1 MVNSILNRF
10 LGQKKLSVESAKGV
24 KELLDISTECLNSL
38 KNNDISIDNW
48 DPIII
53 HLLVHKLDTESHK
66 HWEEDLK
73 TLSVEDLPTLEQFS
87 KFLEGRFR
95 VLEMVQTAHPKEK
108 PQVRAKTF
116 HATATPSSNTDSNQQ
131 CGFCNEDHF
140 IYNCKE
146 FAKLDPEQRSKEVQT
161 RSLCFNCLRPG
172 HSVRFCKRNTSCLR
186 CKRKHHTLLHVTKPN
201 TVSLEEKPEK
211 ENKEQATP
219 TINIVSHCASQR
231 RVTLLATALVNI
243 MTNRGVQ
250 VVRALIDPCSEES
263 FISEETVN
271 KLQLKRTRVEGQVT
285 GVAKMSTP
293 IKHAAEIQIVSR
305 INESYKL
312 NCTAYVTK
320 EVTDIMPVTKI
331 DKEQW
336 SQLHG
341 LELADPTYYNPGEID
356 LLLGVHVYTDIL
368 MSGVI
373 KGKPGSP
380 IAQQTLFGWIISGGA
395 PAEEHGKN
403 GKIVSMHLSVSLD
416 NMLQRFWESETLD
429 NESKDTLT
437 PQEKRAEEIYEKTL
451 ARDEDGR
458 FIVGLPFVRDTPIV
472 PENSRSIAVKRLE
485 CLERKLAHNSKLKTE
500 YDNVIKEYL
509 TLKHMEP
516 VGKPEKDEKTGY
528 LPHHAVVREDRE
540 TTKVRVV
547 FDASCK
553 GSNGVSLNDELL
565 VGPTLLE
572 ELRDVIMRWRQNKIC
587 FVADIVKM
595 YRQIKVREAD
605 TDYQR
610 ILYRFDP
617 KDEIQDFRMLT
628 VTFGTA
634 SAPYLAI
641 RTLKQLAKEEK
652 DAFPIA
658 SEIIDRDFY
667 MDDVLTGF
675 DDVKSALEA
684 HEELNK
690 VMSKSG
696 FELQK
701 WASNSRE
708 FMSAIQPEKRE
719 SSNTVDMNRKSQIK
733 TLGIIWNI
741 DEDKLKV
748 TQKEINTEKPV
759 TKRNVLGQIAS
770 LFDPLGWLAPAIM
783 KAKMFMQK
791 LWLEKLDW
799 DEELPTDLKEEWIQY
814 QEDLPA
820 LSAIQIDPWTGS
832 SKNSAIELHGFSDAC
847 QTGYAAVVYLRVIPK
862 DGSQCQVALI
872 TAKTKVAPVV
882 KPLSLPRLELCGAS
896 LLSKLMK
903 HVMRV
908 LKIELQQ
915 TYAWVDSKV
924 VLAWIKGD
932 PNRWTPYVKNRV
944 IDIRSNLDTQWL
956 YVNTKDNPADPAS
969 RGLSP
974 SKLKQNQLWFN
985 GPEFLREPDFTIPV
999 DSVPETELEKRLLVK
1014 CKTTT
1019 IETDSEKLT
1028 LLKKYSSL
1036 QKLLDVISYCRRW
1049 LKILK
1054 KEKNVSKHITCEER
1068 DEALTLC
1075 LKMSQEIEFPEE
1087 IDHLKSGKAIKK
1099 SSRLLQFTPYLDDK
1113 GLLRLGGRL
1122 KHAELSM
1129 DQKHPVIITKNN
1141 VLLPVLLD
1149 DAHKNTLHG
1158 GPHLMTPY
1166 LRSKYWIIKGGSSI
1180 KQFYK
1185 KCITCAR
1192 YNAKTNTQLM
1202 GNLPEVRVKPSR
1214 PFLISGVDFAGP
1226 ITCRMSKGR
1235 GAKTYKAYIALF
1247 VCMSTKAIHL
1257 ELVSDMTTEAF
1268 IAAFKRFVSRRGH
1281 CKELWSDHGTTFV
1294 AAEKELLKMW
1304 QQGRNEIPED
1314 LLKSLD
1320 DRGTRWRY
1328 IPPGAPNFG
1337 GLWEA
1342 GVKSTNVSP
1351 AHASPE

>member
-1 MVNSILNRF
+1 
-10 LGQKKLSVESAKGV
+10 
-24 KELLDISTECLNSL
+24 
-38 KNNDISIDNW
+38 
-48 DPIII
+48 
-53 HLLVHKLDTESHK
+53 
-66 HWEEDLK
+66 
-73 TLSVEDLPTLEQFS
+73 
-87 KFLEGRFR
+87 
-95 VLEMVQTAHPKEK
+95 
-108 PQVRAKTF
+108 
-116 HATATPSSNTDSNQQ
+116 
-131 CGFCNEDHF
+131 
-140 IYNCKE
+140 
-146 FAKLDPEQRSKEVQT
+146 
-161 RSLCFNCLRPG
+161 
-172 HSVRFCKRNTSCLR
+172 
-186 CKRKHHTLLHVTKPN
+186 
-201 TVSLEEKPEK
+201 
-211 ENKEQATP
+211 
-219 TINIVSHCASQR
+219 
-231 RVTLLATALVNI
+231 
-243 MTNRGVQ
+243 
-250 VVRALIDPCSEES
+250 
-263 FISEETVN
+263 
-271 KLQLKRTRVEGQVT
+271 
-285 GVAKMSTP
+285 
-293 IKHAAEIQIVSR
+293 
-305 INESYKL
+305 
-312 NCTAYVTK
+312 
-320 EVTDIMPVTKI
+320 
-331 DKEQW
+331 
-336 SQLHG
+336 
-341 LELADPTYYNPGEID
+341 
-356 LLLGVHVYTDIL
+356 
-368 MSGVI
+368 
-373 KGKPGSP
+373 
-380 IAQQTLFGWIISGGA
+380 
-395 PAEEHGKN
+395 
-403 GKIVSMHLSVSLD
+403 
-416 NMLQRFWESETLD
+416 
-429 NESKDTLT
+429 
-437 PQEKRAEEIYEKTL
+437 
-451 ARDEDGR
+451 
-458 FIVGLPFVRDTPIV
+458 
-472 PENSRSIAVKRLE
+472 
-485 CLERKLAHNSKLKTE
+485 
-500 YDNVIKEYL
+500 
-509 TLKHMEP
+509 
-516 VGKPEKDEKTGY
+516 
-528 LPHHAVVREDRE
+528 
-540 TTKVRVV
+540 
-547 FDASCK
+547 
-553 GSNGVSLNDELL
+553 
-565 VGPTLLE
+565 
-572 ELRDVIMRWRQNKIC
+572 
-587 FVADIVKM
+587 
-595 YRQIKVREAD
+595 
-605 TDYQR
+605 
-610 ILYRFDP
+610 
-617 KDEIQDFRMLT
+617 
-628 VTFGTA
+628 
-634 SAPYLAI
+634 
-641 RTLKQLAKEEK
+641 
-652 DAFPIA
+652 
-658 SEIIDRDFY
+658 
-667 MDDVLTGF
+667 
-675 DDVKSALEA
+675 
-684 HEELNK
+684 
-690 VMSKSG
+690 
-696 FELQK
+696 
-701 WASNSRE
+701 
-708 FMSAIQPEKRE
+708 
-719 SSNTVDMNRKSQIK
+719 
-733 TLGIIWNI
+733 
-741 DEDKLKV
+741 
-748 TQKEINTEKPV
+748 
-759 TKRNVLGQIAS
+759 
-770 LFDPLGWLAPAIM
+770 M

-820 LSAIQIDPWTGS
+820 LSAIQIDRWTGS

-847 QTGYAAVVYLRVIPK
+847 QTGYAAVVYLRVVPK
-862 DGSQCQVALI
+862 DGSLCQVSLI

-908 LKIELQQ
+908 LNIELQQ

-944 IDIRSNLDTQWL
+944 IDIRSNLDTHWL

-985 GPEFLREPDFTIPV
+985 GPEFLHEPEFTIPV
-999 DSVPETELEKRLLVK
+999 DSIPETELEKRLLVK

-1054 KEKNVSKHITCEER
+1054 REKNISKHITCEEK

-1087 IDHLKSGKAIKK
+1087 IDHLKSGKTIKK

-1129 DQKHPVIITKNN
+1129 DQKHPIIITKNN
-1141 VLLPVLLD
+1141 VLLPVLLED
-1149 DAHKNTLHG
+1149 SHKNTLHG

-1180 KQFYK
+1180 RQFYK

-1202 GNLPEVRVKPSR
+1202 GNLPVVRVKPSR

-1342 GVKSTNVSP
+1342 GVKSTKYHLKRIMQDATLTFEEFYTVLSQVEACLNSRPLAPLGDDLDYLTPGHFLVGEPLICLPDRSNEQSNISSLSRWQLTQRMLRDFWVKWQSEYLSRLQLRPKWNTPKKDLEIGELVLIKDGRFPP
-1351 AHASPE
+1351 ANWRVGRVLKKYPGTDGLTRMYDIRTAFGITQRPITKLCRLPN